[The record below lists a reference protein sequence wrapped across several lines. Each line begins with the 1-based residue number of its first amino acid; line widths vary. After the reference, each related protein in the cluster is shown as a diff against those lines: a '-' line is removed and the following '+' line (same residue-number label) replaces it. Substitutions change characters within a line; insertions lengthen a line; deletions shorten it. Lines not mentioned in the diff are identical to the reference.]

1 MRIPTFFQKLTSC
14 AIRILRLAPIG
25 ITYSCNNKKNSD
37 NRRYMYYRCIKDND
51 RAERLCPL
59 ARIPAGDIDQVIL
72 EQMARIFKTP
82 SMLAKVYDELRQYET
97 EKCKVLKQQRDV
109 LESKKEALRKQILNG
124 SDPAKLRPQFAKIE
138 VELAWFK
145 KRTTESGT
153 EKSVHDLLKTC
164 DSIESIWEELFPVER
179 YRLAHLLFGRIQIFN
194 DHLVMDVKAS
204 GLKSLIKE
212 LSLDESVAISHPEE
226 GDGKIVRLTIPLI
239 IRRRHGRKEILGP
252 ENADTASIAPQVGE
266 HGLSA
271 LALHLARA
279 HAWMEMIESGKVASI
294 PELIKLLNI
303 DKSYITRDLRLLSL
317 APDLQKLVIE
327 GREPET
333 LSLARLRE
341 PFPDDWEE
349 QRQKFLS
356 VTMS

>member
-1 MRIPTFFQKLTSC
+1 M
-14 AIRILRLAPIG
+14 
-25 ITYSCNNKKNSD
+25 
-37 NRRYMYYRCIKDND
+37 
-51 RAERLCPL
+51 
-59 ARIPAGDIDQVIL
+59 
-72 EQMARIFKTP
+72 
-82 SMLAKVYDELRQYET
+82 RQYET

-124 SDPAKLRPQFAKIE
+124 SDPAKLRPQFAEIE
-138 VELAWFK
+138 VELAWLK

-153 EKSVHDLLKTC
+153 EQSVHDLLKTC

-179 YRLAHLLFGRIQIFN
+179 YRLAHLLFDRIQIFN

-212 LSLDESVAISHPEE
+212 LSMDESVAISHPEE
-226 GDGKIVRLTIPLI
+226 GGGKIVRLTIPLI

-279 HAWMEMIESGKVASI
+279 HAWMEMIETGKVASI

-349 QRQKFLS
+349 QRQKFAE
-356 VTMS
+356 